1 MSGADWRTLPRES
14 NWIYRV
20 RVFRGSPTDSGEI
33 WHTRLYVRRS
43 GAEYMRDKYEARG
56 YHVTVEVSAFAPVFV
71 PVAELDACSSPTRR
85 RLPVVEGV
93 SSAVTVV
100 GS

>member
-1 MSGADWRTLPRES
+1 MSGTDWRSLPRTYK
-14 NWIYRV
+14 WIYRV
-20 RVFRGSPTDSGEI
+20 RLMTDTGVI
-33 WHTRLYVRRS
+33 LKTRLFVKRS

-56 YHVTVEVSAFAPVFV
+56 YDVTVEVSAFSPVFV
-71 PVAELDACSSPTRR
+71 PVEDMDAVSTPTRR
-85 RLPVVEGV
+85 RLPVVEGG

>member
-1 MSGADWRTLPRES
+1 
-14 NWIYRV
+14 
-20 RVFRGSPTDSGEI
+20 
-33 WHTRLYVRRS
+33 
-43 GAEYMRDKYEARG
+43 MRDKYEARG